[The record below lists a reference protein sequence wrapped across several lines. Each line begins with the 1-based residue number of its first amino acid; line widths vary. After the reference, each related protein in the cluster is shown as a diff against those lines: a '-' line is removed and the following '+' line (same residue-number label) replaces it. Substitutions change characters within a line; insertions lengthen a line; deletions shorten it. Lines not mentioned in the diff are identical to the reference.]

1 MKENSEQDGYAANTR
16 IDELLNSF
24 IDGELTAAEQAEVE
38 QLTVQD
44 MRVARRLRQLQKCKM
59 LVGSL
64 PRLDVPAEVS
74 EGIRAL
80 AAGRRASLARM
91 TVPGDEWARQERAGK
106 RHLLVRRVLA
116 AAAMIGLAAVLAG
129 VIYMIVTPQTSPE
142 RPVAL
147 EAWKPGLG
155 ISASPAFS
163 GRLELKTSSLPEV
176 SAFIGTAIEENGL
189 VDSSGPTRRQ
199 DRRVYSVNCSR
210 KDLNLLLANMETIW
224 PELDAATLFVD
235 TQVFGRHVVVNGVRT
250 EQIAQIAGQDNPETR
265 EHLAKDLDALNTV
278 VASVPGREILSAI
291 QGAGKNLV
299 REWVPRPVETGK
311 MDNSRKSPSRAEEQ
325 KTVRL
330 TIVVNW

>member
-1 MKENSEQDGYAANTR
+1 MKENSEQDGYAASTR

-38 QLTVQD
+38 HLTTQD

-91 TVPGDEWARQERAGK
+91 TVPGDEWAREERAGK
-106 RHLLVRRVLA
+106 RHLLVRRVLS
-116 AAAMIGLAAVLAG
+116 AAAMIGLVAVLAG
-129 VIYMIVTPQTSPE
+129 VIYTIAAPQTLPE

-147 EAWKPGLG
+147 EAPRPGL
-155 ISASPAFS
+155 SLLASPAFS

-189 VDSSGPTRRQ
+189 VDSSGPTRRE

-210 KDLNLLLANMETIW
+210 KDLNSLLAKLETIW
-224 PELDAATLFVD
+224 PELNAATLFVD
-235 TQVFGRHVVVNGVRT
+235 TQVFGKQVVVSGVKT
-250 EQIAQIAGQDNPETR
+250 EQVAQIAWQDNPETR
-265 EHLAKDLDALNTV
+265 EHLAKDLDAVNTMA
-278 VASVPGREILSAI
+278 ASVPGREIASAI

-311 MDNSRKSPSRAEEQ
+311 INNSRKSASRAEEQ

>member
-24 IDGELTAAEQAEVE
+24 IDGELTAAEHAQVE
-38 QLTVQD
+38 HLTAQD

-74 EGIRAL
+74 EGIKASVLRSAFGVRRH
-80 AAGRRASLARM
+80 AVRSTQNGRRH
-91 TVPGDEWARQERAGK
+91 V
-106 RHLLVRRVLA
+106 LVRRVLS

-129 VIYMIVTPQTSPE
+129 VIYTIVAPQTSPE

-147 EAWKPGLG
+147 EAPKPGSG

-210 KDLNLLLANMETIW
+210 KDLNLLLANLETIW
-224 PELDAATLFVD
+224 PDLDTATLFVD
-235 TQVFGRHVVVNGVRT
+235 TDMFDKQVVVKGIRT
-250 EQIAQIAGQDNPETR
+250 EQIAQIAGQDTPDTR
-265 EHLAKDLDALNTV
+265 EQMAKDLDALNTM

-299 REWVPRPVETGK
+299 REWVPRPVLTGK
-311 MDNSRKSPSRAEEQ
+311 MDNSKKPPSRAEEQ